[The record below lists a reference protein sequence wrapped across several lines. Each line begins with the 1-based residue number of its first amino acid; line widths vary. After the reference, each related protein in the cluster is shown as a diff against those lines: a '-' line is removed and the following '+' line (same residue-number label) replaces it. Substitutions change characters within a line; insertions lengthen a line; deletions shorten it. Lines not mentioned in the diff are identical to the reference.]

1 MVVHIPVSP
10 ALLVAVHY
18 TAALATHSL
27 GALKVVVPA
36 SLPDPA
42 LVGRVNVSVAR
53 RAHAPDSSLRL
64 LQNVARTSSL
74 GAGRRVGPASLP
86 VTAARISACV
96 PEIGQRCTLPFCTG
110 QLDFGGVPAVQD
122 SSPSFAVRSACCFV
136 CKGAVDW
143 PPRDHAPPSPARQVG
158 LKGSQGW
165 HHWTV
170 RMCRLYL
177 GLRGV
182 ELPAHA
188 LHALLIRSAAKRR
201 REKAFLIRRDEQ
213 QLCARLQLGERARML
228 IMHQVGLRQ
237 GKVRRQQQR
246 WDVALLCCALV
257 PI

>member
-1 MVVHIPVSP
+1 MVTVVHIPVSP
-10 ALLVAVHY
+10 ALLVAVHS

-110 QLDFGGVPAVQD
+110 HWQLDFGGIPTVPRQD

-136 CKGAVDW
+136 CK
-143 PPRDHAPPSPARQVG
+143 
-158 LKGSQGW
+158 
-165 HHWTV
+165 
-170 RMCRLYL
+170 
-177 GLRGV
+177 
-182 ELPAHA
+182 
-188 LHALLIRSAAKRR
+188 
-201 REKAFLIRRDEQ
+201 
-213 QLCARLQLGERARML
+213 
-228 IMHQVGLRQ
+228 
-237 GKVRRQQQR
+237 
-246 WDVALLCCALV
+246 
-257 PI
+257 